1 MFGDWHCDEVYIG
14 DFEWSSTPYTMTN
27 EPVWALAIV
36 LRRLCRNR
44 GKICG
49 SWMLTS
55 NWKAVHAYEVL
66 QIGLWRTC
74 RFRYF
79 RIHRFWGIGSNRAS
93 DEVLQLFFRCWRVHF
108 DNEVSLEPLVV
119 YDATEILSFS
129 SEESALFRIQSESK
143 FMESS
148 SSANLES
155 LGVGEVVV
163 DVGGYVCIWC
173 DGGQC
178 ND

>member
-1 MFGDWHCDEVYIG
+1 MLPE
-14 DFEWSSTPYTMTN
+14 
-27 EPVWALAIV
+27 
-36 LRRLCRNR
+36 LCGFQILYR
-44 GKICG
+44 G
-49 SWMLTS
+49 SWMLIS
-55 NWKAVHAYEVL
+55 NWKAVRAYEVL

-74 RFRYF
+74 RFRYV
-79 RIHRFWGIGSNRAS
+79 RIHRFWGIVGSNKAS

-119 YDATEILSFS
+119 YNATEKLSFS
-129 SEESALFRIQSESK
+129 SEESALLRIQSESK

-163 DVGGYVCIWC
+163 DVEGYVCTWC